1 MSAVRCDERRCR
13 RLVDRSFTRGRL
25 SAAERAELEE
35 QLAACPDCRERY
47 RRLQLAERVAA
58 HGPELAFERP
68 SPAEVDRI
76 ADALGLLEPT
86 PARAGWRRPAALL
99 GLAAALAVGLLLA
112 LRPAP
117 APEDELAPRGDGASP
132 APSWAAFAI
141 GPDGAIRPSRAGLE
155 VTPGT
160 SLKLRLAWSGQA
172 RGRLP
177 GPVWVVLVPASGL
190 PLVTRLEPPDGP
202 FAAASVP
209 GAVRLDGLPPGPLTI
224 YARAGPEPDAA
235 LLLRIAGRPPAEQL
249 GPDVGRWDWR
259 VRAPEAEP

>member
-1 MSAVRCDERRCR
+1 MSAVRCDDRRCR

-25 SAAERAELEE
+25 SATERTDLEE

-68 SPAEVDRI
+68 SPAEIDRV

-86 PARAGWRRPAALL
+86 PVRAGWRRPAALL

-117 APEDELAPRGDGASP
+117 TPDDGLAPRGDGAAP
-132 APSWAAFAI
+132 GPSWAAFAI
-141 GPDGAIRPSRAGLE
+141 GPDGAIQPSRPGLE
-155 VTPGT
+155 VGAGA
-160 SLKLRLAWSGQA
+160 SLKLRVAWSGA
-172 RGRLP
+172 ERGRLP
-177 GPVWVVLVPASGL
+177 GPVWVILVPASGP
-190 PLVTRLEPPDGP
+190 PLVTRLEAPDGP

-209 GAVRLDGLPPGPLTI
+209 GAVRLDALPAGRLTI
-224 YARAGPEPDAA
+224 YARAGPEPDDV
-235 LLLRIAGRPPAEQL
+235 LLRHVATRPPAEGL
-249 GPDVGRWDWR
+249 GAGVGRWDWQLLPGAQR
-259 VRAPEAEP
+259 